1 MAHSPVLL
9 PLLTLRLP
17 SGGAV
22 SRAAAAAAAS
32 SRAAPVRARA
42 AAGDACRAAR
52 LRSAAVRVRLRLL
65 SCAGR
70 RRSWHLEWA
79 ECARLCSF
87 CSSPWT
93 RGCTAAM
100 CRQLGVFFLAYASNL
115 LLLLGCIC
123 CSATQVLRAYAAPA
137 DEQRF
142 APVLLLAVYLKRP
155 LDVPAAAASL
165 ARTPH
170 LHPCVFGTWRW
181 IASLRWT
188 LFVVNSAIAWLQHLR
203 MAKSDSRQPR
213 CLL

>member
-1 MAHSPVLL
+1 MGKACAPVLI
-9 PLLTLRLP
+9 LLVPVDAWLRCRDVSP
-17 SGGAV
+17 AWRVFSGLCK
-22 SRAAAAAAAS
+22 RS
-32 SRAAPVRARA
+32 S
-42 AAGDACRAAR
+42 
-52 LRSAAVRVRLRLL
+52 
-65 SCAGR
+65 
-70 RRSWHLEWA
+70 
-79 ECARLCSF
+79 
-87 CSSPWT
+87 
-93 RGCTAAM
+93 
-100 CRQLGVFFLAYASNL
+100 

-142 APVLLLAVYLKRP
+142 APVLLQAVYLKRP

-188 LFVVNSAIAWLQHLR
+188 LYVVNSAIAWLQHLR